1 MVKEGDGGEEWV
13 KARGESGDW
22 FLEECLVRIKR
33 CEVRTHG
40 RLVDE
45 GRDGGAVEEVDDN
58 EEGGKEEEW
67 EDEGQEGH
75 EGDEQDDGKGKGNSD
90 IGKEMQ
96 RLAL

>member
-1 MVKEGDGGEEWV
+1 MVKEGEGGEEWV

-22 FLEECLVRIKR
+22 FLDECMVRIKR
-33 CEVRTHG
+33 CEVRTDG
-40 RLVDE
+40 RLVD
-45 GRDGGAVEEVDDN
+45 GGAAEEVDDD
-58 EEGGKEEEW
+58 EEGGEEEEG

-75 EGDEQDDGKGKGNSD
+75 EGDEQDDGKGKGKGKGNRD

>member
-1 MVKEGDGGEEWV
+1 MVREGEGGEEWV
-13 KARGESGDW
+13 KGRGESGNW

-33 CEVRTHG
+33 CEVRTDG

-45 GRDGGAVEEVDDN
+45 GRDEGAAEEVDDD
-58 EEGGKEEEW
+58 EEGGEW

-75 EGDEQDDGKGKGNSD
+75 EGDEQDDGKGKGNRD